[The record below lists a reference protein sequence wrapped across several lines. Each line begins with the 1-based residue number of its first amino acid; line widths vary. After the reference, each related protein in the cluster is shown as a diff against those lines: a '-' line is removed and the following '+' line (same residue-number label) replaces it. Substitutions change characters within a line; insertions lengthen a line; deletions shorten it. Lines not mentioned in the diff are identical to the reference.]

1 MLPLLSQQQKA
12 QLTCNFGSM
21 DNLEPAEPTLFYG
34 DNPNMI
40 EALILAGEERRVWI
54 MTGAVGCHF
63 LWPLLRG

>member
-1 MLPLLSQQQKA
+1 
-12 QLTCNFGSM
+12 M

-40 EALILAGEERRVWI
+40 EALILAGEEWRVWI